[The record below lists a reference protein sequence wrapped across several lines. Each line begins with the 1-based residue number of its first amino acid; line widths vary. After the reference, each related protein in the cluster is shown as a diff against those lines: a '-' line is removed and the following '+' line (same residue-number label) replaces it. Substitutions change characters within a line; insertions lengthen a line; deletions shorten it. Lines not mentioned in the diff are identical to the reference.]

1 LAAAQVFVAKRY
13 LSAEPASEEIM
24 NANNR
29 ALKIASLRGVMD
41 MLPLSLAVLP
51 WGILFGSLA
60 VQRGFSW
67 LEAQLFSGI
76 IFGGAVQIVTVQLIA
91 DNSSL
96 LTVMF
101 TAFVISS
108 RHLLYGLSLRERL
121 SPKPLRWRLGLGFLL
136 TDELFA
142 LSDHRRAYMSKLRLY
157 YGLAAG
163 GSFYLAWNLWTFV
176 GIVAG
181 AWLPDL
187 TDLGLDFAIAAT
199 FIALV
204 VPGIKSLATLAAV
217 ITAAVASVF
226 FTLWHFELGL
236 IAAALL
242 AMAVGYTVSKIRDS
256 VVGGT

>member
-1 LAAAQVFVAKRY
+1 VKK
-13 LSAEPASEEIM
+13 SAI
-24 NANNR
+24 
-29 ALKIASLRGVMD
+29 KIATIRGIVD

-67 LEAQLFSGI
+67 LEAQMFSGI
-76 IFGGAVQIVTVQLIA
+76 IFGGAVQIVTVELIA

-96 LTVMF
+96 LTVLF
-101 TAFVISS
+101 TAFIISS
-108 RHLLYGLSLRERL
+108 RHFLYGLSLRERL
-121 SPKPLRWRLGLGFLL
+121 TAQPLRWRVPLGFLL

-142 LSDHRRAYMSKLRLY
+142 LSGHRHAYLGKLRLY

-181 AWLPDL
+181 ASLPDL

-217 ITAAVASVF
+217 VTGALASIL

-236 IAAALL
+236 ICAALL
-242 AMAVGYTVSKIRDS
+242 AMAAGYMVSQFRAS
-256 VVGGT
+256 A

>member
-1 LAAAQVFVAKRY
+1 MQKSRMVKLAT
-13 LSAEPASEEIM
+13 I
-24 NANNR
+24 
-29 ALKIASLRGVMD
+29 RGIVD

-67 LEAQLFSGI
+67 LEAQMFSGI
-76 IFGGAVQIVTVQLIA
+76 IFGGAVQIVTVELIA

-96 LTVMF
+96 LTVLF

-108 RHLLYGLSLRERL
+108 RHFLYGLSLRERMIQH
-121 SPKPLRWRLGLGFLL
+121 PLRWRVPLGFLL

-142 LSDHRRAYMSKLRLY
+142 LSGHRRAYTGKVRLY

-181 AWLPDL
+181 ASLPDL

-204 VPGIKSLATLAAV
+204 VPGIKSLAMLAAV
-217 ITAAVASVF
+217 VTGGVSSIL
-226 FTLWHFELGL
+226 FTLWDFELGL
-236 IAAALL
+236 ICAALL
-242 AMAVGYTVSKIRDS
+242 AMTAGFTVSKLR
-256 VVGGT
+256 GLA

>member
-1 LAAAQVFVAKRY
+1 MRG
-13 LSAEPASEEIM
+13 
-24 NANNR
+24 NNR
-29 ALKIASLRGVMD
+29 ALKIATLRGVLD

-76 IFGGAVQIVTVQLIA
+76 IFGGAVQIVTVELIA

-96 LTVMF
+96 FTVLF
-101 TAFVISS
+101 TAFIISS
-108 RHLLYGLSLRERL
+108 RHFLYGLSLRERL
-121 SPKPLRWRLGLGFLL
+121 SPQPLRWRLGLSFLL

-142 LSDHRRAYMSKLRLY
+142 LSGHRRAYIGNLRLY

-163 GSFYLAWNLWTFV
+163 GSFYLAWNFWTFI

-181 AWLPDL
+181 ASLPDL

-217 ITAAVASVF
+217 VTAATASVF

-236 IAAALL
+236 ICSALL
-242 AMAVGYTVSKIRDS
+242 AMIVGFTVNKLRGSPEDS
-256 VVGGT
+256 L

>member
-1 LAAAQVFVAKRY
+1 MKK
-13 LSAEPASEEIM
+13 SAI
-24 NANNR
+24 
-29 ALKIASLRGVMD
+29 KIATIRGIVD

-67 LEAQLFSGI
+67 LEAQMFSGI
-76 IFGGAVQIVTVQLIA
+76 IFGGAVQIVTVELIA

-96 LTVMF
+96 LTVLF
-101 TAFVISS
+101 TAFIISS
-108 RHLLYGLSLRERL
+108 RHFLYGLSLRERL
-121 SPKPLRWRLGLGFLL
+121 TAQPLRWRVPLGFLL

-142 LSDHRRAYMSKLRLY
+142 LSGHRRAYLGKLRLY

-181 AWLPDL
+181 ASLPDL

-217 ITAAVASVF
+217 VTGALASIL

-236 IAAALL
+236 ICAALL
-242 AMAVGYTVSKIRDS
+242 AMAAGYMVSQFRAS
-256 VVGGT
+256 A

>member
-1 LAAAQVFVAKRY
+1 MKK
-13 LSAEPASEEIM
+13 S
-24 NANNR
+24 
-29 ALKIASLRGVMD
+29 ALKVATIRGIVD

-67 LEAQLFSGI
+67 LEAQMFSGI
-76 IFGGAVQIVTVQLIA
+76 IFGGAVQIVTVELIA

-96 LTVMF
+96 LTVLF
-101 TAFVISS
+101 TAFIISS
-108 RHLLYGLSLRERL
+108 RHFLYGLSLRERL
-121 SPKPLRWRLGLGFLL
+121 TAQPLRWRVPLGFLL

-142 LSDHRRAYMSKLRLY
+142 LSGHRRAYLGKLRLY

-181 AWLPDL
+181 ASLPDL

-217 ITAAVASVF
+217 VTGALSSIL

-236 IAAALL
+236 ICAALL
-242 AMAVGYTVSKIRDS
+242 AMAAGFTVSKIRAS
-256 VVGGT
+256 V

>member
-1 LAAAQVFVAKRY
+1 MRG
-13 LSAEPASEEIM
+13 
-24 NANNR
+24 NNR
-29 ALKIASLRGVMD
+29 ALKIATLRGVLD

-76 IFGGAVQIVTVQLIA
+76 IFGGAVQIVTVELIA

-96 LTVMF
+96 FTVLF
-101 TAFVISS
+101 TAFIISS
-108 RHLLYGLSLRERL
+108 RHFLYGLSLRERL
-121 SPKPLRWRLGLGFLL
+121 SPQPLRWRLGLGFLL

-142 LSDHRRAYMSKLRLY
+142 LSGHRRAYIGKLRLY

-163 GSFYLAWNLWTFV
+163 GSFYLAWNFWTFI
-176 GIVAG
+176 GIIAG
-181 AWLPDL
+181 ASLPDL

-217 ITAAVASVF
+217 VTAATASVF

-236 IAAALL
+236 ICSALL
-242 AMAVGYTVSKIRDS
+242 AMIVGFTVNKLRGSPEDS
-256 VVGGT
+256 L